1 MAMNIGEREVASPG
15 GSTVNVESRQGTPPD
30 RAASPTS
37 ASQSFERVFAAVRQS
52 LPSNGVTAN
61 AAGPSVRVKA
71 GDTLSAIA
79 ARWLQQQGL
88 QPSGQAVQRT
98 VQQIARVNNLSN
110 PDRIGAG
117 QILDMGLRDGPAG
130 DTGPQPAPP
139 APTIPAATASRP
151 ARDVLSE
158 RPNASSSMTVA
169 RNAGQ
174 GRERAA
180 VGPPHPLLEKTLAR
194 AAHLGYIAPTEIDAV
209 RNKVIALSEEHRFR
223 PDDLAIVTLME
234 SDGMNPRATNGRCHG
249 LIQFCEGPNRGAASV
264 GFKDNARTITQLGV
278 LDQLDLVGKYFEET
292 GLRAFGRSRPASL
305 DDLYLTVLTPAA
317 RRERSTDRDLEIAGP
332 QAASLHQDND
342 VNAPITRSSLLKG
355 LRKTAVEKLAAFRR
369 LYDSAQDRPM
379 QLSEADIPGRTK
391 VR

>member
-15 GSTVNVESRQGTPPD
+15 GSTVNNESRQGTPPD
-30 RAASPTS
+30 RAASPTF
-37 ASQSFERVFAAVRQS
+37 ASQSFERAFAAVRQS
-52 LPSNGVTAN
+52 LPPNGVAAT
-61 AAGPSVRVKA
+61 AAGPTVRVKA

-79 ARWLQQQGL
+79 TRWLQQQGL
-88 QPSGQAVQRT
+88 QHSAQAVQRT

-130 DTGPQPAPP
+130 EIASQP

-158 RPNASSSMTVA
+158 RSNASSSMTVA
-169 RNAGQ
+169 RNAGR
-174 GRERAA
+174 GRERAS

-194 AAHLGYIAPTEIDAV
+194 AAYLGYIAPTEIDAV

-317 RRERSTDRDLEIAGP
+317 RRERSADRDLEIAGP

-369 LYDSAQDRPM
+369 LYDSPQDRPM

-391 VR
+391 IR